1 MDITSEIQKILEH
14 FTEAIP
20 LFASTFIAY
29 LTVSILGILLI
40 SFYKKKEEET
50 SPVRMLFI
58 FQIFA
63 TLFLLLV
70 FSIVQFRF
78 LSIHTLLLIP
88 LMIWYFKEK
97 PRLKF
102 NAQFFYQNLL
112 KCTPVFVLSVLFLFS
127 IELIQLVKY
136 DFFDPDIV
144 KNWGDYSYYAALSKS
159 YLVNHHEYNYL
170 TLPFFESTSK
180 YGLYHYSDIEIN
192 SILNLTFT
200 QHSALYNYAYV
211 FIPCMCMIFL
221 NGLVSLINSI
231 HLTIQKTVLI
241 YLVLLCML
249 LSVLFNF
256 HIHKSYLSFSVLILL
271 FIKEINS
278 TQFFCILAASV
289 ILNPI
294 VSICA
299 PLLLYYHLHSSSND
313 KVVST
318 EKLTWYVNI
327 GIALIGLLLVT
338 LAYQN
343 HHRSYALKTI
353 SEFIL
358 FEKSEVL
365 YPLISSM
372 IVTLLMFTKEMKKHL
387 HFILICAMLLVCT
400 AMIPYSGLINN
411 YESWQLHQTLKNF
424 IFIFSIVFFIN
435 LISTYWLNDSR
446 IILRNLVFA
455 GIVMGDCIT
464 SLIDFRNLYGYNRQF
479 YYSCN
484 KNDLKKTESI
494 VENNECIGTY
504 NIYEKEEPRIEYFT
518 QRSSF
523 TYELY
528 FSSFFKEK
536 QVWFTNINLH
546 QRYDSLQPVLKLN
559 WEKSLYYRYLVNNK
573 VLEKEDAA
581 LDFLHQYRIKHIV
594 ANCEAE
600 LLPKWL
606 SSKLIFEH
614 QFTVDNKA
622 YTLYQIQ

>member
-58 FQIFA
+58 SQIFA

-78 LSIHTLLLIP
+78 LSIHTLFLIP
-88 LMIWYFKEK
+88 LTIWYFKEK

-102 NAQFFYQNLL
+102 NAQFFHQNLL

-136 DFFDPDIV
+136 DFFDPSIV

-159 YLVNHHEYNYL
+159 YLINHHEYNYL
-170 TLPFFESTSK
+170 TLPFFESAAK

-271 FIKEINS
+271 FVKEINS
-278 TQFFCILAASV
+278 TQFFCLLAVSL

-299 PLLLYYHLHSSSND
+299 PLLFYYHLHTGTNNT
-313 KVVST
+313 VVSA
-318 EKLTWYVNI
+318 EKLKWYINI
-327 GIALIGLLLVT
+327 GAILICTLLVT

-343 HHRSYALKTI
+343 HQSSYALITM
-353 SEFIL
+353 SEFIQY
-358 FEKSEVL
+358 EKTEIL

-372 IVTLLMFTKEMKKHL
+372 VVALLLFTTEMKKHL
-387 HFILICAMLLVCT
+387 HFIVICLILLVCT
-400 AMIPYSGLINN
+400 ATIPYTGIIHN

-424 IFIFSIVFFIN
+424 IFILSIVFFIN

-455 GIVMGDCIT
+455 GLLLVT
-464 SLIDFRNLYGYNRQF
+464 SVLSVKDFIELYDYFRQF
-479 YYSCN
+479 YFSCN
-484 KNDLKKTESI
+484 KSELLKTESI
-494 VENNECIGTY
+494 LKNNECIGTY
-504 NIYEKEEPRIEYFT
+504 NLYDNAEPRLEFFT
-518 QRSSF
+518 QSSSS

-528 FSSFFKEK
+528 FSSFFNEK
-536 QVWFTNINLH
+536 QVWFTNINMH
-546 QRYDSLQPVLKLN
+546 QRYDSLQPGLKLN
-559 WEKSLYYRYLVNNK
+559 WEKSLYYQYLLKNK
-573 VLEKEDAA
+573 ELEKEDAA

-594 ANCEAE
+594 ANCETD

-606 SSKLIFEH
+606 SSRLVFEQ
-614 QFTVDNKA
+614 QFTIDNKA
-622 YTLYQIQ
+622 YTLYEIK